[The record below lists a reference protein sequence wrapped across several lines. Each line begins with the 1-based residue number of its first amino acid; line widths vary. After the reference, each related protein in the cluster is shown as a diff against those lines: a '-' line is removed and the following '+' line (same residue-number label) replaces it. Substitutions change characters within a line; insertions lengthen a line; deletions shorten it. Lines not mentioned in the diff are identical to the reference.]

1 MRFYERLI
9 TSLSMQHWHQIPWK
23 AMHLL
28 GTAGVRSDCTK
39 SLASAC
45 QYKYTLCVEEAYE
58 HWYSTKITLDIY
70 YIYMYVCVFVC
81 HIWPR
86 VCTVCHS
93 HKPEVLCLLM
103 TFHRISLIAVI
114 CFDTHWTHVYF
125 ALKAEKQRWNTT
137 DITVCGYQF
146 NYYHIHAK

>member
-1 MRFYERLI
+1 MNIDIPRK
-9 TSLSMQHWHQIPWK
+9 SHW
-23 AMHLL
+23 
-28 GTAGVRSDCTK
+28 TD
-39 SLASAC
+39 
-45 QYKYTLCVEEAYE
+45 
-58 HWYSTKITLDIY
+58 

-114 CFDTHWTHVYF
+114 CFDTHWTPGSVIFFYWVLVMFQQCGIFLLGFGNVPAVWYF
-125 ALKAEKQRWNTT
+125 FYWVLVMFRQCGIFLLGFGNVPAVCITKIVTT
-137 DITVCGYQF
+137 FSYKNEVKSKKIPHCRNITKTQ
-146 NYYHIHAK
+146 